1 MESLV
6 NTLNDILWGPWF
18 IYGILLIGL
27 FFSIITRFL
36 QVRYIKEMFVLMFKG
51 QKSEKG
57 ISSFQAVSIAL
68 SGRVGTGNI
77 AGTATAIGMGGPGAV
92 FWMWAIA
99 FIGAATAYVESTL
112 AQIYKEERETEY
124 RGGPA
129 FYIEKGMGQKWFAVI
144 FAVAALIAML
154 ILMPGVQANA
164 IAGAMDN
171 AFGIEQWITG
181 LIIAALLGVIIIGGV
196 KSIANAAQ
204 IIVPF
209 MAIAYVIMA
218 LIIIVMNISEVPS
231 VIALIFSSAFGAQ
244 ELFGGIVGSAI
255 AWGVKRGIY
264 SNEAGQGTGAH
275 PAAAAEVSH
284 PAKQGL
290 VQAASVYIDTLLV
303 CSATAFMILF
313 TGMYNVHDES
323 LDKVQVM
330 VEGEPLEVNGEP
342 YTIHPTIFTGEFGQG
357 KYTGD
362 AQISF
367 AQSIK
372 EGATYTQY
380 AVESSLPG
388 FGSPFVAI
396 ALFFFAFTTIMAYYY
411 IAETNVAYLLSG
423 KNEKIAIWIAKIV
436 ILIAAF
442 YGTIRTSDIAWGM
455 GDVGLGLM
463 VWINVIAIL
472 IIMKP
477 AIIALKDYEKQKKE
491 GKDPVFDPR
500 PLGIKGADFWI
511 KYSEKNKEK

>member
-1 MESLV
+1 MENIV
-6 NTLNDILWGPWF
+6 GYLNDIFWGPWF
-18 IYGILLIGL
+18 IYGIMLVGL

-36 QVRYIKEMFVLMFKG
+36 QVRHIKEMFTLMFKG

-57 ISSFQAVSIAL
+57 ISSFQALSIAL

-99 FIGAATAYVESTL
+99 FIGAATAYIESTL

-144 FAVAALIAML
+144 FAVAALLAML
-154 ILMPGVQANA
+154 ILMPGVQSNA
-164 IAGAMDN
+164 IAGAMNN
-171 AFGIEQWITG
+171 AFGIENWITG
-181 LIIAALLGVIIIGGV
+181 AIIAALLAVIIIGGV
-196 KSIANAAQ
+196 KWIANAAQ
-204 IIVPF
+204 VIVPF
-209 MAIAYVIMA
+209 MALAYVLMA
-218 LIIIVMNISEVPS
+218 LVIIIMNIGEIPD
-231 VIALIFSSAFGAQ
+231 VIGLIFSSAFGAQ
-244 ELFGGIVGSAI
+244 ELFGGIIGSAI

-290 VQAASVYIDTLLV
+290 VQAASVYIDTLLI

-323 LDKVQVM
+323 ADEVQVM
-330 VEGEPLEVNGEP
+330 VDGEP
-342 YTIHPTIFTGEFGQG
+342 YLVDGKPYEIHPTIYTGEFGKDDYSG
-357 KYTGD
+357 E
-362 AQISF
+362 AQVSY
-367 AQSIK
+367 AQTIK
-372 EGATYTQY
+372 EGAAYTQY
-380 AVESSLPG
+380 AVDEALPG
-388 FGSPFVAI
+388 FGAPFVAI

-411 IAETNVAYLLSG
+411 IAETNVAYLVSG
-423 KNEKIAIWIAKIV
+423 QAEKIGIWIAKIAIIV
-436 ILIAAF
+436 TAF
-442 YGTIRTSDIAWGM
+442 YGTVRTSDLAWKM

-477 AIIALKDYEKQKKE
+477 ALVALKDYEKQKKE
-491 GKDPVFDPR
+491 GKDPTFNPKE
-500 PLGIKGADFWI
+500 LGIKGATFW
-511 KYSEKNKEK
+511 ENRNKK

>member
-1 MESLV
+1 MEAIV
-6 NTLNDILWGPWF
+6 GTLNDILWGPWF

-36 QVRYIKEMFVLMFKG
+36 QVRHIKDMFVLMFKG
-51 QKSEKG
+51 EKSEKG
-57 ISSFQAVSIAL
+57 ISSFQAMSIAL

-112 AQIYKEERETEY
+112 AQIYKEEKDTEY

-129 FYIEKGMGQKWFAVI
+129 YYIEKGMGQKWFAVI
-144 FAVAALIAML
+144 FAIAALAAML
-154 ILMPGVQANA
+154 ILMPGVQSNA
-164 IAGAMDN
+164 IATAVEN
-171 AFGIEQWITG
+171 AFDIETWITG
-181 LIIAALLGVIIIGGV
+181 LIIAILLGAIIIGGV
-196 KSIANAAQ
+196 KWIANAAQ

-209 MAIAYVIMA
+209 MALAYILMA
-218 LIIIVMNISEVPS
+218 LIIIAMNIEEVPS

-244 ELFGGIVGSAI
+244 EIFGGIIGSAI

-284 PAKQGL
+284 PAKQGI
-290 VQAASVYIDTLLV
+290 VQAASVYIDTLLI

-313 TGMYNVHDES
+313 TGMYNVQDE
-323 LDKVQVM
+323 KAA
-330 VEGEPLEVNGEP
+330 EGTDSFI
-342 YTIHPTIFTGEFGQG
+342 YTGEFNKDGL
-357 KYTGD
+357 TGD
-362 AQISF
+362 EQITF
-367 AQSIK
+367 AKSIK
-372 EGATYTQY
+372 EGAAYTQY
-380 AVESSLPG
+380 AVDSSLPG
-388 FGSPFVAI
+388 FGGPFVAI

-411 IAETNVAYLLSG
+411 IAETNVAYLFSG
-423 KNEKIAIWIAKIV
+423 ATEKVAIWVAKFA
-436 ILIAAF
+436 ILIASF
-442 YGTIRTSDIAWGM
+442 YGTIRTSDLAWAM

-463 VWINVIAIL
+463 VWINVLAIL

-477 AIIALKDYEKQKKE
+477 AIVALKDYEKQKKE

-500 PLGIKGADFWI
+500 KLGIKGADFWI
-511 KYSEKNKEK
+511 DYNEKRKNK

>member
-1 MESLV
+1 MEGIVSF
-6 NTLNDILWGPWF
+6 LNSILWGPWF

-36 QVRYIKEMFVLMFKG
+36 QVRLIKDMFVLMFKG
-51 QKSEKG
+51 EKSEKG
-57 ISSFQAVSIAL
+57 ISSFQAMSIAL

-77 AGTATAIGMGGPGAV
+77 AGTATAIAMGGPGAI

-112 AQIYKEERETEY
+112 AQIYKEEKDTEY

-144 FAVAALIAML
+144 FAIAALIAML
-154 ILMPGVQANA
+154 ILMPGVQSNA
-164 IAGAMDN
+164 ISVAVEN
-171 AFGIEQWITG
+171 AFGMDPWITG
-181 LIIAALLGVIIIGGV
+181 IIIIVLLGAIIFGGV
-196 KSIANAAQ
+196 KSIANVAQ
-204 IIVPF
+204 VVVPF
-209 MAIAYVIMA
+209 MALAYILMAIVI
-218 LIIIVMNISEVPS
+218 IFMNISQVPAVFS
-231 VIALIFSSAFGAQ
+231 LIFSSAFGAQ
-244 ELFGGIVGSAI
+244 EIFGGIIGSAI

-284 PAKQGL
+284 PAKQGI

-313 TGMYNVHDES
+313 TGMYNVQNENAG
-323 LDKVQVM
+323 
-330 VEGEPLEVNGEP
+330 EGADSFIYV
-342 YTIHPTIFTGEFGQG
+342 GEFNQNGL
-357 KYTGD
+357 TGD
-362 AQISF
+362 EQITF
-367 AQSIK
+367 AKSIK
-372 EGATYTQY
+372 EGAAYTQY

-388 FGSPFVAI
+388 IGSEFVAI

-411 IAETNVAYLLSG
+411 IAETNVAYLFTG
-423 KNEKIAIWIAKIV
+423 QTEKIFIWIAKIAF
-436 ILIAAF
+436 LIATF
-442 YGTIRTSDIAWGM
+442 YGTIRTSDLAWAM

-477 AIIALKDYEKQKKE
+477 AILALKDYEKQKKE

-500 PLGIKGADFWI
+500 KLGIKGADFWI
-511 KYSEKNKEK
+511 EYNDKRKNK

>member
-1 MESLV
+1 METIV
-6 NTLNDILWGPWF
+6 GKINEILWGPWF

-36 QVRYIKEMFVLMFKG
+36 QVRHIKDMFVLMFKG
-51 QKSEKG
+51 EKSDKG
-57 ISSFQAVSIAL
+57 ISSFQAMSIAL

-112 AQIYKEERETEY
+112 AQIYKEEKDTEY

-144 FAVAALIAML
+144 FAVAALAAML
-154 ILMPGVQANA
+154 ILMPGVQSNA
-164 IAGAMDN
+164 IATAVEN
-171 AFGIEQWITG
+171 AFDVKTWITG
-181 LIIAALLGVIIIGGV
+181 LIIVVLLGTIIIGGV
-196 KSIANAAQ
+196 KWIANAAQ
-204 IIVPF
+204 VIVPF
-209 MAIAYVIMA
+209 MALAYILMA
-218 LIIIVMNISEVPS
+218 IVIIVMNIKEVPAVFS
-231 VIALIFSSAFGAQ
+231 LIFSSAFGVH
-244 ELFGGIVGSAI
+244 EIFGGVIGSAI

-284 PAKQGL
+284 PAKQGI
-290 VQAASVYIDTLLV
+290 VQAASVYIDTLLI

-313 TGMYNVHDES
+313 TGMYNVHDEKAGA
-323 LDKVQVM
+323 DTFVYVGDFNK
-330 VEGEPLEVNGEP
+330 GEL
-342 YTIHPTIFTGEFGQG
+342 TGEE
-357 KYTGD
+357 
-362 AQISF
+362 QITF
-367 AQSIK
+367 AKSIK
-372 EGATYTQY
+372 EGAAYTQY
-380 AVESSLPG
+380 AVDSSLPG
-388 FGSPFVAI
+388 FGGPFVAI

-411 IAETNVAYLLSG
+411 IAETNVAYLFSG
-423 KNEKIAIWIAKIV
+423 TTEKVVIWLAKFA
-436 ILIAAF
+436 ILISAF
-442 YGTIRTSDIAWGM
+442 YGTIRTSDLAWAM

-463 VWINVIAIL
+463 VWINVLAIL

-477 AIIALKDYEKQKKE
+477 AIVALKDYEKQKKE

-500 PLGIKGADFWI
+500 KLGIKGADFWI
-511 KYSEKNKEK
+511 DYNDKRKNK

>member
-1 MESLV
+1 METIV
-6 NTLNDILWGPWF
+6 GKINEILWGPWF

-36 QVRYIKEMFVLMFKG
+36 QVRHIKDMFVLMFKG
-51 QKSEKG
+51 EKSDKG
-57 ISSFQAVSIAL
+57 ISSFQAMSIAL

-112 AQIYKEERETEY
+112 AQIYKEEKDTEY

-144 FAVAALIAML
+144 FAVAALAAML
-154 ILMPGVQANA
+154 ILMPGVQSNA
-164 IAGAMDN
+164 IATAVEN
-171 AFGIEQWITG
+171 AFDVKTWITG
-181 LIIAALLGVIIIGGV
+181 LIIVVLLGTIIIGGV
-196 KSIANAAQ
+196 KWIANAAQ
-204 IIVPF
+204 VIVPF
-209 MAIAYVIMA
+209 MALAYILMA
-218 LIIIVMNISEVPS
+218 IVIIVMNIKEVPAVFS
-231 VIALIFSSAFGAQ
+231 LIFSSAFGAH
-244 ELFGGIVGSAI
+244 EIFGGVIGSAI

-284 PAKQGL
+284 PAKQGI
-290 VQAASVYIDTLLV
+290 VQAASVYIDTLLI

-313 TGMYNVHDES
+313 TGMYNVHDEKAGA
-323 LDKVQVM
+323 DTFVYVGDFNK
-330 VEGEPLEVNGEP
+330 GEL
-342 YTIHPTIFTGEFGQG
+342 TGEE
-357 KYTGD
+357 
-362 AQISF
+362 QITF
-367 AQSIK
+367 AKSIK
-372 EGATYTQY
+372 EGAAYTQY
-380 AVESSLPG
+380 AVDSSLPG
-388 FGSPFVAI
+388 FGGPFVAI

-411 IAETNVAYLLSG
+411 IAETNVAYLFSG
-423 KNEKIAIWIAKIV
+423 GTEKVVIWLAKFA
-436 ILIAAF
+436 ILISAF
-442 YGTIRTSDIAWGM
+442 YGTIRTSDLAWAM

-463 VWINVIAIL
+463 VWINVLAIL

-477 AIIALKDYEKQKKE
+477 AIVALKDYEKQKKE

-500 PLGIKGADFWI
+500 KLGIKGADFWI
-511 KYSEKNKEK
+511 DYNDKRKNK

>member
-1 MESLV
+1 MESIV
-6 NTLNDILWGPWF
+6 SFLNSILWGPWF

-36 QVRYIKEMFVLMFKG
+36 QVRLIKDMFVLMFKG
-51 QKSEKG
+51 EKSEKG
-57 ISSFQAVSIAL
+57 ISSFQAMSIAL

-77 AGTATAIGMGGPGAV
+77 AGTATAIAMGGPGAI

-112 AQIYKEERETEY
+112 AQIYKEEKDTEY

-154 ILMPGVQANA
+154 ILMPGVQSNA
-164 IAGAMDN
+164 ISVAVEN
-171 AFGIEQWITG
+171 AFGMESWITG
-181 LIIAALLGVIIIGGV
+181 IIIIVLLAAIIFGGV
-196 KSIANAAQ
+196 KSIANVAQ
-204 IIVPF
+204 VVVPF
-209 MAIAYVIMA
+209 MALAYILMAIVI
-218 LIIIVMNISEVPS
+218 IFMNISQVPAVFS
-231 VIALIFSSAFGAQ
+231 LIFSSAFGAQ
-244 ELFGGIVGSAI
+244 EMFGGIIGSAI

-284 PAKQGL
+284 PAKQGI

-313 TGMYNVHDES
+313 TGMYNVQNE
-323 LDKVQVM
+323 KAA
-330 VEGEPLEVNGEP
+330 EGTDPFI
-342 YTIHPTIFTGEFGQG
+342 YTGEFNQNGL
-357 KYTGD
+357 TGD
-362 AQISF
+362 EQITF
-367 AQSIK
+367 AKSIK
-372 EGATYTQY
+372 EGAAYTQY

-388 FGSPFVAI
+388 IGSGFVAI

-411 IAETNVAYLLSG
+411 IAETNVAYLFSG
-423 KNEKIAIWIAKIV
+423 QTEKIFIWIAKFAF
-436 ILIAAF
+436 LIATF
-442 YGTIRTSDIAWGM
+442 FGTIRTSDLAWAM

-477 AIIALKDYEKQKKE
+477 AIVALRDYEKQKKE

-500 PLGIKGADFWI
+500 KLGIKGADFWI
-511 KYSEKNKEK
+511 DYNDKRNKS